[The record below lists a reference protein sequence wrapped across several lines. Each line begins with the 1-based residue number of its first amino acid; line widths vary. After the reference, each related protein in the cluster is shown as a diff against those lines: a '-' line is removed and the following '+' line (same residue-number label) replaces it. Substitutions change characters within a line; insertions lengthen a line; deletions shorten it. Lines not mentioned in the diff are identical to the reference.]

1 MRTPLAKIARAAC
14 AALLAATILPA
25 AALAAPTADA
35 GTPDGAVKA
44 ARPLAKTADPSTAGD
59 WADLFDL
66 QDAAGGPS
74 YSTEESGRLW
84 VDKSVY
90 ASAADAEAAG
100 IPNVALD
107 NPDQDFLV
115 GLSTMS
121 AASTVRAEQV
131 DPHDTVFVISLNA
144 TLGTFTYDG
153 RAYAEYLADALNA
166 AIGRLM
172 GTPAKNGENRVA
184 VIGYSL
190 DAVVMLPLASY
201 EPDDQGRYVAF
212 SRSLPGGGSGLA
224 AVATARDGSAA
235 TANGRFDNYSYPQR
249 GLHAA
254 GDMLE
259 QAAALSSAD
268 SPRAPELVFMG
279 TSTPPTA
286 NTDIAD
292 PPPFSADDPEANGFL
307 GAFPSDLH
315 YTGSGT
321 DTALAELLTMQN
333 ETARVNDAYRP
344 SARPWSFAPWDFARR
359 ASTPTCWRRPACR
372 RPWSCPQPQAARPW
386 ICGRTSRRPARFTPR
401 PPPGARKA
409 SLCRFSPRGR
419 AVCASATSSSLIR

>member
-268 SPRAPELVFMG
+268 SPRDPSLCSWAPPPRPRPTRTSPTLPRSPPTIPRRTGFWARFPATCTTQAPE
-279 TSTPPTA
+279 PTQRW
-286 NTDIAD
+286 
-292 PPPFSADDPEANGFL
+292 
-307 GAFPSDLH
+307 PS
-315 YTGSGT
+315 
-321 DTALAELLTMQN
+321 
-333 ETARVNDAYRP
+333 
-344 SARPWSFAPWDFARR
+344 
-359 ASTPTCWRRPACR
+359 C
-372 RPWSCPQPQAARPW
+372 
-386 ICGRTSRRPARFTPR
+386 
-401 PPPGARKA
+401 
-409 SLCRFSPRGR
+409 
-419 AVCASATSSSLIR
+419 